1 MWLCACGAE
10 YAGPRLVPDTDH
22 NPSAIRHRHH
32 GNLLI
37 LCESSQEY
45 EPLYRCLPRSGRG
58 AVGMSDLG
66 MTKPD
71 PNRCEVKVDGAW
83 MAVSLTEAAG
93 THAMAE
99 KRCPACHGRVAITGS
114 YAALVK
120 RTLTHR
126 RVHEGCPLI
135 PRHFCGTASPH
146 PEAVE

>member
-1 MWLCACGAE
+1 
-10 YAGPRLVPDTDH
+10 
-22 NPSAIRHRHH
+22 
-32 GNLLI
+32 
-37 LCESSQEY
+37 
-45 EPLYRCLPRSGRG
+45 
-58 AVGMSDLG
+58 